1 VIEIDGT
8 SYKIDLPFE
17 DTDYIQGSI
26 RRTGAPYELEML
38 EAMAAVLDAGDLVLD
53 VGANIG
59 NHTLFLAAVA
69 GARVAA
75 YEPDPR
81 LTDAIERSAEAN
93 DFGNLIAVRT
103 VAVSDTPGEL
113 TLVDDVDGNLGG
125 QHLVTDETATG
136 RRVPVIRLDD
146 EQQDARVRAM
156 KIDVEGYEI
165 NVLEG
170 ARELIERD
178 HPDLWVECLDVD
190 HYASISQAIT
200 PLGYRFNAVYNPSPT
215 YHFVHDPCPGA
226 ESLTDA
232 TNRAIERF
240 YTDHALFMKTR
251 ESLIEANA
259 KYRAV
264 TQQYADLRDRPA
276 QSAQASD
283 EDVTSNVLAIR
294 QAEDHAATLQA
305 DITRLTTELASERRA
320 MESLRRL
327 IDDKDAQLSTLTNK
341 QERYRADFDFLR
353 SHISRTD
360 IALEATENE
369 LEEHRDKRAEAEDAL
384 ESTKRTL
391 AMSTRR
397 LSQLEKRAGALVR
410 ARDTQIALA
419 ESRAEELRTLGT
431 EERKLRNDLLV
442 SERAQRTLVRARDA
456 QRDRADALQESLTRR
471 EDEIHTLSES
481 IDLQKSQET
490 ETRSELKRTRSQ
502 LGELRR
508 SRTYRAGMAWRDATT
523 WYGFW
528 ALVPRLIKIAM
539 ERSH

>member
-1 VIEIDGT
+1 
-8 SYKIDLPFE
+8 
-17 DTDYIQGSI
+17 
-26 RRTGAPYELEML
+26 
-38 EAMAAVLDAGDLVLD
+38 
-53 VGANIG
+53 
-59 NHTLFLAAVA
+59 
-69 GARVAA
+69 
-75 YEPDPR
+75 
-81 LTDAIERSAEAN
+81 
-93 DFGNLIAVRT
+93 
-103 VAVSDTPGEL
+103 
-113 TLVDDVDGNLGG
+113 
-125 QHLVTDETATG
+125 
-136 RRVPVIRLDD
+136 
-146 EQQDARVRAM
+146 
-156 KIDVEGYEI
+156 
-165 NVLEG
+165 
-170 ARELIERD
+170 
-178 HPDLWVECLDVD
+178 
-190 HYASISQAIT
+190 
-200 PLGYRFNAVYNPSPT
+200 
-215 YHFVHDPCPGA
+215 
-226 ESLTDA
+226 
-232 TNRAIERF
+232 
-240 YTDHALFMKTR
+240 
-251 ESLIEANA
+251 
-259 KYRAV
+259 V